1 MSNRPK
7 LLFKSTLLLVFFC
20 VVASGSA
27 LVANAP
33 TLIFSPPPTIIPSP
47 TLPATPTAVPP
58 TPSPLPPTP
67 TTPPTVEP
75 VVALAPE
82 IDLADLSPYQQAML
96 PEFSKDVES
105 VAATGASRYYL
116 EIELELPQGNIPGR
130 DGLRLNG
137 LEWVRYTNSEAVPLS
152 EIYFRLYPNL
162 PGYDGQM
169 NIKTVEVDGQPVQ
182 PELQANNSAL
192 RVPLAQPLAP
202 GSVADVRL
210 TYEAA
215 VPAQTQQGYN
225 IFSASENTIALA
237 GFYPAI
243 AVYDESG
250 WNIEI
255 PPPYGDAT
263 YLDTSLYRVELTV
276 PEDMVV
282 AASGSL
288 LKSTPN
294 PDGAKTLLLV
304 SGPMRDFYIAARTD
318 FEVVSDTVD
327 GTVVNSYYPPQLAD
341 GGKLALRYAADSL
354 RVYNQQFGPYPYA
367 EFDVV
372 ATPTRAGGVEYPGI
386 VVVSQRVYND
396 PGGFFQFATA
406 HEVAH
411 QWWYGLVGNDQ
422 VDDPWLD
429 ESLTNYSTTLY
440 WEAVEGPASAEKIM
454 EVLFLGPYENAKS
467 QGQDRAVLGRVA
479 DFSEGEYGAIVYGKG
494 PLFFNALRQ
503 EVGEETYLKIMQT
516 YLAEY
521 RYKIAQPAD
530 LFEVIERVSGRNVEP
545 LIQTWLASGVVP

>member
-440 WEAVEGPASAEKIM
+440 WEAVEGPASAKKIM
-454 EVLFLGPYENAKS
+454 EGLFLGPYENAKS
-467 QGQDRAVLGRVA
+467 QGQDRAVLGRVT